1 MTFSD
6 IFSILE
12 DIVLTI
18 CTSMPVCCANH
29 DKE

>member
-18 CTSMPVCCANH
+18 CTSMPVCCTN
-29 DKE
+29 DSKE